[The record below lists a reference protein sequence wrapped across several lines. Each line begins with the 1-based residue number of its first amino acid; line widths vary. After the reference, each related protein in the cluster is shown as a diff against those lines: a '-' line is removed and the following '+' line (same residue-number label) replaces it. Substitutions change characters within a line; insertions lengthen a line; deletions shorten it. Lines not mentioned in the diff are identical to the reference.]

1 MGRSALDRETARSF
15 ARVAMDNVLRR
26 YPYKVDHMMAGA
38 GDVAEPATWHPVF
51 CGSYDWHSSVHMHW
65 LLVRLLA
72 LFPDLEETP
81 RIRETLDAQL
91 RPQGIA
97 VELDYFH
104 RPGSRTFERPYGW
117 GWMLKLQAELLALSQ
132 HDAQAAGW
140 AAACAPLASHL
151 ARQLAEFLDA
161 ADFPVR
167 TGTHFNSAFALV
179 MALAYARTQQDPALR
194 RAIVRRAHRWF
205 AHDRKY
211 PARYEPGGDEFL
223 SGGMTEAVLMHAVMD
238 GSAFAEWWELFVP
251 AQVELANWLTP
262 VEVGNRSD
270 PKTSHLDGLN
280 LSRAWC
286 WRLLEPALPGPLR
299 PLAVRAWSDHIDASL
314 PQAVEGQYVSTHWLA
329 SFAVLALAE
338 PVGG

>member
-15 ARVAMDNVLRR
+15 ARVALDNVLRR
-26 YPYKVDHMMAGA
+26 YPYKLDHMMAGA
-38 GDVAEPATWHPVF
+38 GDVAEPAAWHPVF

-65 LLVRLLA
+65 LLVRLLV
-72 LFPDLEETP
+72 LFPDLEEAP
-81 RIRETLDAQL
+81 RIRETLDRQL
-91 RPQGIA
+91 RPQNIA
-97 VELDYFH
+97 VELEYFH

-117 GWMLKLQAELLALSQ
+117 GWVLKLQAELLALSQ
-132 HDAQAAGW
+132 QDAQAAGW
-140 AAACAPLASHL
+140 AAACAPLALHL
-151 ARQLAEFLDA
+151 ARQLSDFLDV

-167 TGTHFNSAFALV
+167 TGTHYNSAFALV

-205 AHDRKY
+205 AHDRSY

-238 GSAFAEWWELFVP
+238 GGAFAEWWELFAP
-251 AQVELANWLTP
+251 GPVELANWMTP
-262 VEVGNRSD
+262 VEVANRGD
-270 PKTSHLDGLN
+270 PKTTHLDGLN

-286 WRLLEPALPGPLR
+286 WRLLEPSLPEPLR
-299 PLAVRAWSDHIDASL
+299 ALAVRAWSDHLDASL
-314 PQAVEGQYVSTHWLA
+314 PQAVEGQYVATHWLA